1 MIQSV
6 TRALEML
13 ETIPHA
19 GGAASLGEIAG
30 RAGLKTT
37 TAHNIL
43 RTLQDAG
50 YIRRRPGDMRYHL
63 GDRIL
68 NLARVVGDDDA
79 LRSRLR
85 PALEEMAARTS
96 ETVFLAVPSGD
107 EVYFLDA
114 IESPRTLR
122 ASSQRGERQPMAG
135 SAIGLLFLAFLPALR
150 RRMFE
155 IHTPRIGPGIAA
167 EIEAIA
173 ARGHALDRENWCP
186 GLNCVAVPWHD
197 DGEVR
202 AGFGLA
208 GPSSRLTATRLDE
221 MAQIMREL
229 ASSVAGP
236 KRG

>member
-1 MIQSV
+1 MIQSI
-6 TRALEML
+6 TRALEIL
-13 ETIPHA
+13 DAVAHA
-19 GGAASLGEIAG
+19 GGAAPLGEIA
-30 RAGLKTT
+30 AKTGLKTT

-79 LRSRLR
+79 LRRRLR
-85 PALEEMAARTS
+85 PTLEQMAARTS

-107 EVYFLDA
+107 EVFFLDA
-114 IESPRTLR
+114 IESPRSLR
-122 ASSQRGERQPMAG
+122 ASSQRGERLPMAG

-155 IHTPRIGPGIAA
+155 VHAHRIGPGIEA
-167 EIEAIA
+167 EIGTIA
-173 ARGHALDRENWCP
+173 ARGYALDRENWSP
-186 GLNCVAVPWHD
+186 GLNCVAVPWRD

-208 GPSSRLTATRLDE
+208 GPSSRLTASRLDE

-229 ASSVAGP
+229 ASDSG
-236 KRG
+236 GGSQE

>member
-1 MIQSV
+1 MPC
-6 TRALEML
+6 A
-13 ETIPHA
+13 A
-19 GGAASLGEIAG
+19 GCAPLWKRWQPEPVK
-30 RAGLKTT
+30 L
-37 TAHNIL
+37 
-43 RTLQDAG
+43 
-50 YIRRRPGDMRYHL
+50 
-63 GDRIL
+63 
-68 NLARVVGDDDA
+68 
-79 LRSRLR
+79 
-85 PALEEMAARTS
+85 
-96 ETVFLAVPSGD
+96 VFLAVPSGD

-173 ARGHALDRENWCP
+173 ARGHALDRENWRP